1 MARTL
6 PHGAILLSNPSPVR
20 YNNEM
25 EIYLFWSEW
34 DAEVFGFTSDPK
46 GENLPADLAP
56 WSRNGGGQAIYSR
69 PDENQA
75 PNTVV
80 EAIRRDGFY
89 LARNFSRSA
98 SSPRHR
104 VH

>member
-1 MARTL
+1 ML
-6 PHGAILLSNPSPVR
+6 LAIPSPVR

-34 DAEVFGFTSDPK
+34 YAEVFGFTSDPK

-56 WSRNGGGQAIYSR
+56 WSRNGGGQAIYAR

-80 EAIRRDGFY
+80 EAIQRDGFY

-98 SSPRHR
+98 SPPGHR
-104 VH
+104 LH